1 MDDNTLTPF
10 IAASPDG
17 YLFAEVLEV
26 KPSGLLIVATVSGLQ
41 LSVRDDFQT
50 YGVGD
55 QVVIATPKGNLNN
68 IFIIKKIDNIY
79 PSAVNLV
86 IANGDG

>member
-1 MDDNTLTPF
+1 MDDNILTPF
-10 IAASPDG
+10 NTIVSDG
-17 YLFAEVLEV
+17 YLFAEVLEI
-26 KPSGLLIVATVSGLQ
+26 KPSGLLIVSTVSGLQ

-50 YGVGD
+50 YEVGD

-79 PSAVNLV
+79 PSAVNFV
-86 IANGDG
+86 ITNGDG

>member
-1 MDDNTLTPF
+1 MDDNILTPF
-10 IAASPDG
+10 NINVPDG
-17 YLFAEVLEV
+17 YLFAEVLEI

-55 QVVIATPKGNLNN
+55 QVIIATPKGNLNN

-79 PSAVNLV
+79 PAAVNLV
-86 IANGDG
+86 ITNGNG

>member
-1 MDDNTLTPF
+1 MDNTLTPF
-10 IAASPDG
+10 NIAAPDG

-79 PSAVNLV
+79 PAAVNLV
-86 IANGDG
+86 ITNGNG

>member
-1 MDDNTLTPF
+1 MDDNILTPF
-10 IAASPDG
+10 NTIVPDG
-17 YLFAEVLEV
+17 YLFAEVLEI

-50 YGVGD
+50 YQVGN
-55 QVVIATPKGNLNN
+55 QVVIATPKGDLNN

-86 IANGDG
+86 INNGDG

>member
-1 MDDNTLTPF
+1 MDDILTPF
-10 IAASPDG
+10 KINVPDG
-17 YLFAEVLEV
+17 YLFAEVLEI
-26 KPSGLLIVATVSGLQ
+26 KPSGLLMVSTVSGLQ

-79 PSAVNLV
+79 PSAVNFV